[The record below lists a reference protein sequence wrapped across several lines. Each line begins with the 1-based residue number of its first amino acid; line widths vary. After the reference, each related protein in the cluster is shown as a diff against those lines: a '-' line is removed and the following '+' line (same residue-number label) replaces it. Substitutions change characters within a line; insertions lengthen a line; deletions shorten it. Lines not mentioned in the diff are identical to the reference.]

1 MDNKELL
8 SKANF
13 LLEDA
18 EKLVYNLKKEDRY
31 NDLKTNYTL
40 YQLICEVDL
49 LFYSYSDSFPF
60 LKNVELIK
68 GNSRDKENSEH
79 IVDLLK
85 SFISFLQR
93 SETDKQKL
101 LDVVDC

>member
-1 MDNKELL
+1 MFN
-8 SKANF
+8 SG
-13 LLEDA
+13 
-18 EKLVYNLKKEDRY
+18 LKKECL
-31 NDLKTNYTL
+31 NELKYAKKVL
-40 YQLICEVDL
+40 DERIVEVERFSVDL
-49 LFYSYSDSFPF
+49 HKFRE
-60 LKNVELIK
+60 KNVELIK